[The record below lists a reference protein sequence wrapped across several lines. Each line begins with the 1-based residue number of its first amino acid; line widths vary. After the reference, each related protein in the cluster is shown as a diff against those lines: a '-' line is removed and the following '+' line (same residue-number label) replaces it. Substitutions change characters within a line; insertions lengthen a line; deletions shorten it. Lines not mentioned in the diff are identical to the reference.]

1 MELFRDALGSP
12 TLSAGRFSMWAGWQ
26 GRPSHEEFLPQM
38 VTSVIRPVDNA
49 KVSGTTVLDARATAW
64 VRVTKVEFLLTD
76 ESHHSTMI
84 ANGTS
89 TLFGWL
95 AIWNTASV
103 ANGTYSLQ
111 SIAYY
116 ASGAS
121 KLSTS
126 VPIAVKN
133 H

>member
-1 MELFRDALGSP
+1 
-12 TLSAGRFSMWAGWQ
+12 
-26 GRPSHEEFLPQM
+26 LPHI

-84 ANGTS
+84 ANGNS

-95 AIWNTASV
+95 AQWNTASV